1 MFFLSKLFQSNKLK
15 TVNLW
20 LDEYV
25 KILAERELKPKTR
38 EIKAYLIKVIRREIG
53 NKFISD
59 IIPPDIAKIIKIYID
74 QDKSPSA
81 KSMYHLLKDVFRE
94 AYAQG

>member
-1 MFFLSKLFQSNKLK
+1 MVRQICQNLSRAW
-15 TVNLW
+15 V
-20 LDEYV
+20 
-25 KILAERELKPKTR
+25 KTR
-38 EIKAYLIKVIRREIG
+38 EIKAYNIKVIRQEIG

-94 AYAQG
+94 AYAQGWNDKKPTDPIK